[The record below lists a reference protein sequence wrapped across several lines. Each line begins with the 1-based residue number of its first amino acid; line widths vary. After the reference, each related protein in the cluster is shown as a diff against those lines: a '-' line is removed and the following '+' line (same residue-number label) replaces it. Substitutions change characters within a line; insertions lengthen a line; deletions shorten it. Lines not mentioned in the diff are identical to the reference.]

1 MGNSHKYSGKTEES
15 RKKQQNNLNRLGK
28 RNYNLVE
35 EDWRARVMH
44 QIENRKVGQIGNRF
58 IRAKR
63 PLVDPPTLNNP
74 KYKNNIV
81 EFLNDH
87 FYVESRKPL
96 VVEDWQAKIL
106 NDIFHKGKHYFTV
119 LLGLPKKEGKSTC
132 FLAGINLWCLLYSN
146 DFGEQYI
153 CANDLEQGKSVVFNK
168 IVRCI
173 ELNHRLLAILNVTSD
188 KIELTSKGSFIQVL
202 PQEFSGSSGMSPSL
216 VSFDELWAYQ
226 LENSRRFYEVLC
238 ENPARPDFMTLIAS
252 HAGYEKRG
260 LLWEL
265 YQAGMDEKNRPKDFY
280 FLWSHEH
287 RASWVTKKF
296 LERQKRKP
304 GMRPETYKRFW
315 ENRWTEGEQSFF
327 TEKDYLS
334 CVNKDLK
341 PIINDQKLYIW
352 VGVDASVSHDVSCW
366 VAVTKTAEGK
376 IRIVKYRGWR
386 PSKAHKMDLSK
397 TIGDSLRELKKNF
410 PRLQKIVYDPFQLH
424 SLMTDLKNESL
435 PVEELPQTQGN
446 TIAFSQLLYE
456 LIRYGNIEFYPS
468 QDMREHILNAEIKES
483 SQGFRIVKGAQKNKV
498 DLAIATAMA
507 SYACVNSKPRKQ
519 ASVYCGD
526 SDGDDDF
533 DLDSFWESRYKIP
546 KTEAE
551 IQQEREEERKGFVIT

>member
-15 RKKQQNNLNRLGK
+15 KKKQQNNLNRLGK
-28 RNYNLVE
+28 KNYNLVD
-35 EDWRARVMH
+35 EDWRARVMKKV
-44 QIENRKVGQIGNRF
+44 EDRKVGLIGNRF

-63 PLVDPPTLNNP
+63 PLTEPPTLNNP
-74 KYKNNIV
+74 EYKNNIV
-81 EFLNDH
+81 KFLNDH
-87 FYVESRKPL
+87 FYIETRKPL

-106 NDIFHKGKHYFTV
+106 NDIFHQGKHYSTV

-132 FLAGINLWCLLYSN
+132 FLAGINLWRLLWGA

-153 CANDLEQGKSVVFNK
+153 CANDLEQGKSVIFSK
-168 IVRCI
+168 IVRCV
-173 ELNHRLLAILNVTSD
+173 ELNHRLLSILNITSD

-202 PQEFSGSSGMSPSL
+202 PQEFAGSSGMSPSL
-216 VSFDELWAYQ
+216 VTFDELWGYQ
-226 LENSRRFYEVLC
+226 LESAQRFFEVLC

-265 YQAGMDEKNRPKDFY
+265 YQAGMDEKNRAKDFY

-287 RASWVTKKF
+287 RASWITKEF
-296 LERQKRKP
+296 LKRQKSKP
-304 GMRPETYKRFW
+304 GMRKETYKRFW

-327 TEKDYLS
+327 MEKDYLS
-334 CVNKDLK
+334 CVNRDISPVISDK
-341 PIINDQKLYIW
+341 KLNIW
-352 VGVDASVSHDVSCW
+352 VGVDASVSNDTSCW
-366 VAVTKTAEGK
+366 VAVTKTPEGK
-376 IRIVKYRGWR
+376 IRLIRYQVWK
-386 PSKAHKMDLSK
+386 PSKTHKMDLSA
-397 TIGDSLRELKKNF
+397 TIGNSLRALNKNF
-410 PRLQKIVYDPFQLH
+410 KIRIISYDPYQLH
-424 SLMTDLKNESL
+424 SLMTDLKNEGL
-435 PVEELPQTQGN
+435 LVQELSQTQGN

-456 LIRYGNIEFYPS
+456 LIHYGNLELYPS
-468 QDMREHILNAEIKES
+468 QEMREHIMNAEIKDSEK
-483 SQGFRIVKGAQKNKV
+483 GFRIIKGTQKRNKV
-498 DLAIATAMA
+498 DLAIALGMA

-526 SDGDDDF
+526 SDDDDDF

-551 IQQEREEERKGFVIT
+551 IQQEKEEERKGFVVT